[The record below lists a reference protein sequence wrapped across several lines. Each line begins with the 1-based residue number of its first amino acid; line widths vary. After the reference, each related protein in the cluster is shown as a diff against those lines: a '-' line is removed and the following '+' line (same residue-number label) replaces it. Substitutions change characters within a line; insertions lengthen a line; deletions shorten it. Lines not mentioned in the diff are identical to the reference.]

1 MAKDELIDETKEKKH
16 ENNID
21 KDWALYESGIK
32 YNNALYG
39 SDKNYYETID
49 ANIAFAN
56 GDQWRNVVADGLPKP
71 VFNIIKR
78 VKQFKI
84 ASLKTDDIAI
94 SISPMEYRPQ
104 SLDVTMQQ
112 KVKDTDLA
120 NAEIKNILE
129 NINFDSLSRTLLADG
144 FDTGDFCLHWY
155 FDNTEQP
162 FKQSHP
168 DIKGVI
174 KAEIIDATNVM
185 FGNPNTRKVEKQ
197 PYILIIGRDL
207 VRNLREEYKKTHKD
221 AGWRYIEADDD
232 TEHQMEIM
240 VK

>member
-1 MAKDELIDETKEKKH
+1 MKNEVEKKS
-16 ENNID
+16 NIE
-21 KDWALYESGIK
+21 KDWALYESGIR

-84 ASLKTDDIAI
+84 ASLKTDNIAI

-104 SLDVTMQQ
+104 SMEPSMQQ
-112 KVKDTDLA
+112 KVRDTDLA

-129 NINFDSLSRTLLADG
+129 NINFDYLSRTLLGDG

-155 FDNTEQP
+155 FDKDEQP
-162 FKQSHP
+162 FKQSNP
-168 DIKGVI
+168 DIKGII

-207 VRNLREEYKKTHKD
+207 VKNLRDEYKKYNKD
-221 AGWRYIEADDD
+221 DGWTYIEA
-232 TEHQMEIM
+232 TISNGRQW
-240 VK
+240 